1 VDALEASIWAV
12 AGMRD
17 HSRRGAPRRER
28 RGRRRHYAAIAGQ
41 ESITLNKNGDG
52 YTGTFTIDQ
61 YDTNGNLIVELK
73 GNQTA
78 TRITVDTTI
87 DQML

>member
-1 VDALEASIWAV
+1 MDALERRSGPLLACAIIRDAV
-12 AGMRD
+12 LRAANVGD
-17 HSRRGAPRRER
+17 DADTT
-28 RGRRRHYAAIAGQ
+28 AAIAGQ